1 VIFTWRRLLVAFL
14 ATVAYVGV
22 MRAVPAHA
30 DPTIAAVG
38 DLACPAWASMAP
50 TRCQQRAVSTYLVN
64 HWPRR
69 VLLMGDTQYP
79 NGALADYRAS
89 YAPTYG
95 RLNLAACPVPG
106 NHEYGTAGAAGF
118 RSYFGATPG
127 GRTCNTSTAPNWT
140 IVGLDSGPA
149 LGCTSIDCVTQNAY
163 LDAQLARAPTC
174 EIVYWHHPRWSSEAE
189 DSPRVQPWLD
199 TAYRRHADLVLWG
212 HAHNYERFARI
223 NPAGAA
229 DPNGFRAIIAGTGGV
244 NLRPFDRTPRPTSQV
259 RDATHFGAL
268 FVTLH
273 PRSYDV
279 RFISPDG
286 VVRDQ
291 ILNQPCRA

>member
-1 VIFTWRRLLVAFL
+1 MRLALALALCLLVA
-14 ATVAYVGV
+14 APT
-22 MRAVPAHA
+22 HA

-38 DLACPAWASMAP
+38 HLPSPAWASTAP

-127 GRTCNTSTAPNWT
+127 GRTCNTS
-140 IVGLDSGPA
+140 
-149 LGCTSIDCVTQNAY
+149 
-163 LDAQLARAPTC
+163 
-174 EIVYWHHPRWSSEAE
+174 
-189 DSPRVQPWLD
+189 
-199 TAYRRHADLVLWG
+199 
-212 HAHNYERFARI
+212 
-223 NPAGAA
+223 
-229 DPNGFRAIIAGTGGV
+229 
-244 NLRPFDRTPRPTSQV
+244 
-259 RDATHFGAL
+259 
-268 FVTLH
+268 
-273 PRSYDV
+273 
-279 RFISPDG
+279 
-286 VVRDQ
+286 
-291 ILNQPCRA
+291 